1 MKRRSS
7 YEKLRERR
15 RRREKNV
22 EEQKQSEAGVGFG
35 AGDDDYGGGGTRR
48 RGAFWVLATATE
60 FADGE
65 VAAWALGS
73 LGSYISEVF

>member
-1 MKRRSS
+1 MQENTR
-7 YEKLRERR
+7 RER
-15 RRREKNV
+15 KSV
-22 EEQKQSEAGVGFG
+22 EGQKQSEAGVGFG

-48 RGAFWVLATATE
+48 RGAFWVLATAAE

-73 LGSYISEVF
+73 LEDM